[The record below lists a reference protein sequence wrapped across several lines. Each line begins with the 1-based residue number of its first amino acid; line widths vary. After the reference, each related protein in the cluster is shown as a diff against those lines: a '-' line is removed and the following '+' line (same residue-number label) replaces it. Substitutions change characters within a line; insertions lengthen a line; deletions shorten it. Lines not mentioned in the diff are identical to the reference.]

1 MSDDTCSSHVVHD
14 CSLFMMLLAASGTG
28 MKACMNERDS
38 DCIGHP
44 ILSDESDFRT
54 SEYNIYWDG
63 PVVYLLANWRPSWSG
78 AL

>member
-1 MSDDTCSSHVVHD
+1 
-14 CSLFMMLLAASGTG
+14 

-63 PVVYLLANWRPSWSG
+63 PVVYLLANWRPAGLALFDTKAWG
-78 AL
+78 APEVHASAATEVLAGAHL